1 MRFFKK
7 SATRSLMPTIFS
19 GNPTPPI
26 RHPSESWDPVSLTFC
41 KSLDP
46 SFRWDDEH
54 LAIPATRAVTFSGQQ
69 WAFAGKTILSF
80 LQYPNKWRLS

>member
-1 MRFFKK
+1 LLSWENEVLQKK
-7 SATRSLMPTIFS
+7 RNTQLDATIFS

-26 RHPSESWDPVSLTFC
+26 RH
-41 KSLDP
+41 P

-54 LAIPATRAVTFSGQQ
+54 LAIPATRAETFSGQQ